1 MSDGR
6 DAEQFVDDNGQL
18 NADTKKVEGAS
29 LDKPLFDSRIYLL
42 ISLLTLGVGGV
53 LLLLYAKTP
62 PTSDVERTIYLICA
76 AALLPSGV
84 LWTVEHYFLLKP
96 IEHQHVVILDR
107 YYRER
112 DEFLAQYHRDAKHL
126 LRESRENQSLMEI
139 MQSSGRHFFRGESD
153 ERATLVRRVLEESL
167 DDDTCHEVVI
177 VGSTLDGLFRQGSWF
192 EEFIRRAI
200 EKHKSLRLMFTHWD
214 YVTHR
219 EKQEDRADGD
229 IAQELKH
236 SLVRAISWKVP
247 ADAIRLDHGAPTVFM
262 VIAGN
267 NMILN
272 PYPFGR
278 ESVTSMS
285 VWLTNPQPERP
296 EGPPGTIWHA
306 YYINH
311 YDMVWNP
318 NKYPRKL
325 STVSEPISSPLPD
338 GWEDKIETFIDGV
351 RLASR
356 NRAASAT
363 MKR

>member
-1 MSDGR
+1 MSDNSKKSEDSNITG
-6 DAEQFVDDNGQL
+6 EITNNG
-18 NADTKKVEGAS
+18 NAKSYEIKGH
-29 LDKPLFDSRIYLL
+29 PLFDSRIYLL
-42 ISLLTLGVGGV
+42 ISLLTLGIGV
-53 LLLLYAKTP
+53 VFIILYAKVP
-62 PTSDVERTIYLICA
+62 VTSDVEKTLYIILA
-76 AALLPSGV
+76 SSLLPAGI
-84 LWTVEHYFLLKP
+84 LWTIEHYFLQKP
-96 IEHQHVVILDR
+96 IEHEYISALNQ
-107 YYRER
+107 YRMER
-112 DEFLAQYHRDAKHL
+112 DKL
-126 LRESRENQSLMEI
+126 LSAYKIDSENMLRQWRASQSLMELV
-139 MQSSGRHFFRGESD
+139 QGAEKHCFRSVSD
-153 ERATLVRRVLEESL
+153 ERSALVRRVLEESV
-167 DDDTCHEVVI
+167 DDESCKEIVI

-192 EEFIRRAI
+192 EEFIRQAV
-200 EKHKSLRLMFTHWD
+200 EKHKSLKFMFTHWD

-236 SLVRAISWKVP
+236 SLVRATTWKVP
-247 ADAIRLDHGAPTVFM
+247 RDAIRLVHGAPTVFM

-285 VWLTNPQPERP
+285 TWLTNPQPSRP

-318 NKYPRKL
+318 EKYPRKL
-325 STVSEPISSPLPD
+325 STVSEPISSPLPE

-351 RLASR
+351 RVASR
-356 NRAASAT
+356 
-363 MKR
+363 KRVIGKL